1 MSAYG
6 TGGKELLILRE
17 FLYHCAK
24 SVSTP
29 VVDCVLGKVLR
40 LCPTLGGIAE
50 RPSRPPPT
58 FFGPLP
64 S

>member
-40 LCPTLGGIAE
+40 
-50 RPSRPPPT
+50 
-58 FFGPLP
+58 F
-64 S
+64 